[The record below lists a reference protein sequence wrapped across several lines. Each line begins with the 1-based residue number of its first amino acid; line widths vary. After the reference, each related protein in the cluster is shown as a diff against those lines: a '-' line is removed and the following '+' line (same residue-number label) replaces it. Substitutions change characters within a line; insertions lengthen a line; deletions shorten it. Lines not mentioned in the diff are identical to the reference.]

1 MKSIILKYNK
11 NLDLEKL
18 AYKDS
23 DSSKKPV
30 GSKITK
36 AMLYNLL
43 RSLDDDQD
51 NGYNSQNDDDPSDQ
65 EENDSTLLVNSATC
79 KDISPTDI
87 RKLLSTSSKKKPTNK
102 TSGKKKTLVNVAK
115 SKSNSSLDNKI
126 TINRKTYF
134 SVNSTIT
141 YLLSKNMRTHAQL
154 LVDRGANRGV
164 ASKDMHVI
172 FTNLDRI
179 ISVYEINDHE
189 INSVLMVTTRGVTK
203 SIVGE
208 VIIILNQHTYYDKGK
223 TIHFAD
229 QIEYFENL
237 VDNWSIKVRE
247 K

>member
-65 EENDSTLLVNSATC
+65 EENDSTLLVNSATY

-164 ASKDMHVI
+164 ASKEIFII

-179 ISVYEINDHE
+179 INIYRINDYK
-189 INSVLMVTTRGVTK
+189 INSVLIVTTGGFTK
-203 SIVGE
+203 SVVGE
-208 VIIILNQHTYYDKGK
+208 VIIILNQYAYYGKGK
-223 TIHFAD
+223 TIHSTG
-229 QIEYFENL
+229 QIEHFKNL
-237 VDNWSIKVRE
+237 VDD
-247 K
+247 